1 VFWSDCYAYLIV
13 LIYRHQPHKNEHKD
27 IITRKYNMSEQLYYT
42 YSTIGSGSTTDER
55 IYAQSPGIGSV
66 TSEPVRAL
74 MKYLSYKL
82 PIGADLRISIEDAPI
97 SLVLAKTDYN
107 RILCHRKYAGKD
119 GVGRLGNLFTHAIV
133 NPEVVISTRGETG
146 PISAH
151 DAISLW
157 RSPLWKTTEE
167 QAPPKSTTIESLEPQ
182 ELQQQYMNMRWP
194 GKLSIDTLW
203 LQYPHCP
210 TQLQTAADW
219 LPQVFSA
226 FLMLKRLKKTQLYI
240 AAPSEMV
247 ATFIWC
253 ITRLLPRTL
262 DIMQELTFSTYERE
276 VGKIPVTITGTCWLP
291 PVNHNGPF
299 IPQSDLP
306 IASYQPLP
314 TNSVLAINCYTQK
327 QTSFEI
333 DEQVGKFVQFATQS
347 LLQKDMAELSQL
359 IRQAERKRYRDL
371 GQLFEIFHIQQE
383 EATKEKVDYI
393 LHNPSLWLC
402 LDYANIQNK
411 LIELMYNTKD
421 TWWRTSSEQ
430 QIQKIYQWTLR
441 QPESEEA
448 VALRAFVDRVMSELS
463 NELASNQQESNERA
477 KYWDH
482 LLNIMSDSLEG
493 TLYSMLTSKQGMQA
507 VPPLLLENYLTH
519 FSVRAINPDNK
530 QITEEKRGRIHNILD
545 LLIQHSELL
554 SEPLRPYILCWYT
567 ISNFFSQPV
576 FNRDKLRVLHKHID
590 TVVLSEET
598 RQELNQEMIAFLSKN
613 VEAEADVVR
622 VIDNLD
628 NVLIRNQKDALP
640 ANVLL
645 LKEMVRIFGKRPD
658 RNNQPKTIM
667 YIKVVLTETINLRKL
682 NVEDVERTR
691 FVDECLNSLFVS
703 VDSSEFIQTS
713 DWPSSFTDLW
723 NAYQARR
730 MEAKFAEMTQPTQQL
745 PALSRNAVQHPSR
758 SYPADNQQQAK
769 SPDPSQGHRQ
779 PLQTT
784 PYAVP
789 MDNTSQPSTR
799 HNSKADVVKDA
810 YGKSPYVEDA
820 IKAFRKVLKGKK
832 VDKIAEA
839 YDERIK
845 RWLEPE
851 EIALASMARNLV
863 QTHEKAKQKGEYH
876 EFISTYYLYNQL
888 YNRSYILPKDI
899 IATVRYLWEEEKRNK

>member
-1 VFWSDCYAYLIV
+1 M
-13 LIYRHQPHKNEHKD
+13 
-27 IITRKYNMSEQLYYT
+27 YNMSEQLYYT
-42 YSTIGSGSTTDER
+42 YSTIGSGSTTGER
-55 IYAQSPGIGSV
+55 IRAQSPGIGSV

-82 PIGADLRISIEDAPI
+82 PIGADLRTSIEDAPI
-97 SLVLAKTDYN
+97 CLVLAQTDYN
-107 RILCHRKYAGKD
+107 RILSHRKYAGKD
-119 GVGRLGNLFTHAIV
+119 GVGRPGNLFTHAIV
-133 NPEVVISTRGETG
+133 DPEVVISAQTGEVG
-146 PISAH
+146 PISAY

-157 RSPLWKTTEE
+157 RSPVWKTTEE
-167 QAPPKSTTIESLEPQ
+167 QAPPKSTTIESLDPQ
-182 ELQQQYMNMRWP
+182 ELQQQYMNTRWP
-194 GKLSIDTLW
+194 GKLSIDALR

-253 ITRLLPRTL
+253 ITRFLPRTL

-299 IPQSDLP
+299 TPQSDLP

-327 QTSFEI
+327 QTPFEI
-333 DEQVGKFVQFATQS
+333 DEQVDKFVQFATQS

-430 QIQKIYQWTLR
+430 QIQEIYQWTLR

-493 TLYSMLTSKQGMQA
+493 TLYGMLTSKQGMQA

-519 FSVRAINPDNK
+519 FSVRVINPDNK
-530 QITEEKRGRIHNILD
+530 QITEERRSRIHNILGI
-545 LLIQHSELL
+545 LIQHSELL

-628 NVLIRNQKDALP
+628 NILIRNQKDPLP

-645 LKEMVRIFGKRPD
+645 LKEMARIFGKRPD
-658 RNNQPKTIM
+658 SNNQPKTIM
-667 YIKVVLTETINLRKL
+667 YIKAVLTETINLRKL
-682 NVEDVERTR
+682 NVEEVERTR

-713 DWPSSFTDLW
+713 EWPSSFTDLW

-730 MEAKFAEMTQPTQQL
+730 MAAKFAEMTQPTQQL

-784 PYAVP
+784 PYATPVN
-789 MDNTSQPSTR
+789 NTNLPSIQPNPKDSAVKNPR
-799 HNSKADVVKDA
+799 GLSSSK
-810 YGKSPYVEDA
+810 EER
-820 IKAFRKVLKGKK
+820 IKAFRKVLNSKK
-832 VDKIAEA
+832 VEEIAQA
-839 YDERIK
+839 YDGTLD
-845 RWLEPE
+845 RWLETGE
-851 EIALASMARNLV
+851 VHLANMAQKLV
-863 QTHEKAKQKGEYH
+863 QSHKKAKETRDYH
-876 EFISTYYLYNQL
+876 DFINLYNM
-888 YNRSYILPKDI
+888 YCTEFTFSSDI
-899 IATVRYLWEEEKRNK
+899 NTTITRLKHEQRKRELRQK